1 LQFSA
6 GQRRP
11 AGRLPL
17 QSLMRRHS
25 AAPATAV
32 GVSLGFNKKLAE
44 GQTSQHRCQLIEK
57 IVGQVG
63 RWT

>member
-1 LQFSA
+1 
-6 GQRRP
+6 
-11 AGRLPL
+11 
-17 QSLMRRHS
+17 MRRHT
-25 AAPATAV
+25 AALATAV
-32 GVSLGFNKKLAE
+32 GVSLVFNKKLAE